1 VAGLESDRSRRGSQ
15 RKTTASSEF
24 GMHGGGVGTEVVG
37 GSALPQDSV
46 IGWGASSSSTIIGT
60 PEVDA

>member
-1 VAGLESDRSRRGSQ
+1 VTGLESDRSRRGSQ

-24 GMHGGGVGTEVVG
+24 AMHGGGVGTEVVG
-37 GSALPQDSV
+37 GSALLQDSD
-46 IGWGASSSSTIIGT
+46 IGWGTGSSSMMIGT